1 MKESITKVAMVLAL
15 ALSGITHESCAKEA
29 VSTHHIVAS
38 GVGSLSNEEVM
49 SSIRQIQDVT
59 AEGRKL
65 YASLDALADID
76 FEAAK
81 AAAEVMRA
89 DIIGA
94 LAIAEFLFQALPDVS
109 VIRTFPKDS
118 LRYKL
123 CRAVAEARH
132 NAKNLDDLLNQILS
146 VSPNRETHVNP
157 DALVQLAKLGTE
169 AAAKWH

>member
-1 MKESITKVAMVLAL
+1 MKESITKVAMVLL
-15 ALSGITHESCAKEA
+15 FALSSIAQESCTKEA

-38 GVGSLSNEEVM
+38 GVGTLSSEEVM
-49 SSIRQIQDVT
+49 SSIRQLQDVT
-59 AEGRKL
+59 AEGREL
-65 YASLDALADID
+65 YAHLDALADNN

-81 AAAEVMRA
+81 VAAEGMRA

-94 LAIAEFLFQALPDVS
+94 LAIADLLFEELPEVS
-109 VIRTFPKDS
+109 VIRTFAKDS

-123 CRAVAEARH
+123 CRAIAEARH

-146 VSPNRETHVNP
+146 VSPIRESHVNS
-157 DALVQLAKLGTE
+157 DALVHLAKLGTE